1 MSHFCSGESAG
12 FLGMFGFEIYPEN
25 MNSRQ
30 AYVAQNLRR
39 MFFIFCWLAKTM
51 NPFYMEKQ

>member
-12 FLGMFGFEIYPEN
+12 FLGMFGLEMYPEN

-30 AYVAQNLRR
+30 AYVAQNLR
-39 MFFIFCWLAKTM
+39 
-51 NPFYMEKQ
+51 